1 MACVQYIVPSNS
13 VDGYFF
19 HRIKR
24 RDLVALFGKFL
35 CVFEKP
41 HSTLL
46 LFRDCVLIFHN
57 KFFLWLRP
65 WKFLLLFILIQ
76 FIQFLCTYVDKYTY
90 LLLYS
95 ITLLCPFCAFFGKTM
110 DRLMPYTIHS
120 IYFLCMCHFPRSF
133 FLQVYIHYAL
143 FVLCERAKQTEKNY
157 DGKKRK
163 KENCLYRCS
172 EVNWCKRKER
182 MKIV

>member
-1 MACVQYIVPSNS
+1 MAYVQCIVPSNS
-13 VDGYFF
+13 VDGHFF
-19 HRIKR
+19 SQEKR

-46 LFRDCVLIFHN
+46 LFRDCVLIFN
-57 KFFLWLRP
+57 NFFVAPSL
-65 WKFLLLFILIQ
+65 KISASFILIQ
-76 FIQFLCTYVDKYTY
+76 FIQFLSTYVDKYTY

-110 DRLMPYTIHS
+110 DRLLPYTIHS

-133 FLQVYIHYAL
+133 FLHVYTL
-143 FVLCERAKQTEKNY
+143 CSVCFVWTCETN
-157 DGKKRK
+157 GKKLWWEKRE

-172 EVNWCKRKER
+172 EVNWCKRKKR